1 MITDM
6 ISAIAYIAIACLVNN
21 VFMATEGTVL
31 GGRGWVVI
39 SVALTGAL
47 LQVSES
53 FAVLSGQGSLVPAF
67 QVCSAI
73 CLLTLPATFW
83 PAASRLRRGQA
94 RIVNRRLLTRVER
107 AEAATVAAQKWLAL
121 AEQSGHV
128 GHWQLTVPG
137 HKLIWSDEVFRI
149 HGLWREHYKP
159 RMESAIAAF
168 HPVDAERVM
177 SALDMAENQKQRFEV
192 SVRLRRPDG
201 EIRHVILRGMPQL
214 DEAGRVDAVA
224 GVMVDVTEPKRAAN
238 KLLPH
243 AALRDIPLE
252 DSLTGLADR
261 RQFDLSLGY
270 EFKRAVRSRK
280 PLGLVLIE
288 IDYFYEFNE
297 HYGELEG
304 DACLRQ
310 VAQAIQAVPRR
321 TGDVVARYAGAEIA
335 VLLPLADAAGA
346 ATVARSIAE
355 AVRVLGLPNA
365 GAPTGHLTISCGAA
379 AFVGMDDLY
388 NPLELSRRASRAL
401 ADAKAAGG
409 NRVSGFNATEFLEAL
424 AQRV

>member
-1 MITDM
+1 
-6 ISAIAYIAIACLVNN
+6 
-21 VFMATEGTVL
+21 
-31 GGRGWVVI
+31 
-39 SVALTGAL
+39 
-47 LQVSES
+47 
-53 FAVLSGQGSLVPAF
+53 
-67 QVCSAI
+67 
-73 CLLTLPATFW
+73 
-83 PAASRLRRGQA
+83 
-94 RIVNRRLLTRVER
+94 
-107 AEAATVAAQKWLAL
+107 
-121 AEQSGHV
+121 
-128 GHWQLTVPG
+128 
-137 HKLIWSDEVFRI
+137 
-149 HGLWREHYKP
+149 
-159 RMESAIAAF
+159 
-168 HPVDAERVM
+168 
-177 SALDMAENQKQRFEV
+177 
-192 SVRLRRPDG
+192 
-201 EIRHVILRGMPQL
+201 VILRGMPQL
-214 DEAGRVDAVA
+214 DEDGKVEAVA

-280 PLGLVLIE
+280 PLGLVLID
-288 IDYFYEFNE
+288 IDYFFEFND

-355 AVRVLGLPNA
+355 AIRVLGLPNA
-365 GAPTGHLTISCGAA
+365 GAPSGLLTVSCGAA

-388 NPLELSRRASRAL
+388 NPLELTRRASRAL